1 MLQVGV
7 GVASVGAALGGQP
20 VHLPRPQWGSCGD
33 LCSRVLLA
41 R

>member
-20 VHLPRPQWGSCGD
+20 VHLPRPPVGILWG
-33 LCSRVLLA
+33 LV
-41 R
+41 